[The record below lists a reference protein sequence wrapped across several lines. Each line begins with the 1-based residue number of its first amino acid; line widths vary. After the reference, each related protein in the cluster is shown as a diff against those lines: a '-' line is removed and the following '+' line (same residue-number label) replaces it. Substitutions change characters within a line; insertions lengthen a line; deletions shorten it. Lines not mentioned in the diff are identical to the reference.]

1 MDEAAIR
8 GRTART
14 IGHSQGVSKITVLSQ
29 SANDQAPAP
38 SRYVVASWKGCTARL
53 DVRTDDAPATGSC
66 LFDYHYLL
74 APRSG
79 KCQLRLTLSYNIGF
93 RFGFKLDFGQAQF
106 PLDGTSRYIC
116 TFSAALWS

>member
-14 IGHSQGVSKITVLSQ
+14 IGHSQGVSEITVLSQ

-53 DVRTDDAPATGSC
+53 DVRTGPMMHRQREAAYSIIITC
-66 LFDYHYLL
+66 LLH
-74 APRSG
+74 
-79 KCQLRLTLSYNIGF
+79 
-93 RFGFKLDFGQAQF
+93 
-106 PLDGTSRYIC
+106 
-116 TFSAALWS
+116 AAANASSN